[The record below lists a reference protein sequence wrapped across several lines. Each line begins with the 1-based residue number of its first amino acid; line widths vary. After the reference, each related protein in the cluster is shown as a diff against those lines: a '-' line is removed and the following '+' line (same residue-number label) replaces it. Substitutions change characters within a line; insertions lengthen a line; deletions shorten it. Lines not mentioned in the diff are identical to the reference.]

1 MIESTSAFQKIYNRR
16 ALGLLLRCLK
26 LALGPGGKKKQR
38 EISISAQFVYAHF
51 TRKMYILYKF
61 KVPNF
66 IQNCKSL
73 TCSPPLSNLDR

>member
-1 MIESTSAFQKIYNRR
+1 MIVPTSAFQKIYNRR
-16 ALGLLLRCLK
+16 TLGLLLRCLK
-26 LALGPGGKKKQR
+26 LALGPGEKKKQR
-38 EISISAQFVYAHF
+38 EISISAQFVHARF

-73 TCSPPLSNLDR
+73 T